1 LVGTTLSIHVP
12 ACVGLDSSLQ
22 DASFG
27 VGIKVRP

>member
-1 LVGTTLSIHVP
+1 MNTTLSIHIP
-12 ACVGLDSSLQ
+12 TYVGLDSSLQ